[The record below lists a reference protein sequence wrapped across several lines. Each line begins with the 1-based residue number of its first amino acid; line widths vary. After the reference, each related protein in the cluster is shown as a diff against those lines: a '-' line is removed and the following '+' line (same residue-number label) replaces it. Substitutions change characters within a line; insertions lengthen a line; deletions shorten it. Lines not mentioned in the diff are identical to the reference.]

1 MEAEPLIA
9 IGSDGQ
15 GELRADFLVLID
27 GSKRYY
33 DVQIVAAH
41 KDSAKS
47 TLAETLTEA
56 ANAKRLKY
64 QAIRNNFEPLIFS
77 AGGVMEKDT
86 AQAYKAIQ
94 KLLGP
99 IRARW
104 LDNWVALELTKARA
118 ASATSIARDSVR
130 RPGQTPSRA

>member
-1 MEAEPLIA
+1 
-9 IGSDGQ
+9 
-15 GELRADFLVLID
+15 
-27 GSKRYY
+27 
-33 DVQIVAAH
+33 
-41 KDSAKS
+41 
-47 TLAETLTEA
+47 
-56 ANAKRLKY
+56 
-64 QAIRNNFEPLIFS
+64 
-77 AGGVMEKDT
+77 MEKDT

-130 RPGQTPSRA
+130 RPGPTPSRA